1 MLYLDIECMDGRTE
15 TILVNTTASSAPFG
29 YVRAS
34 SSLWAAMGPLPHSGE
49 QRGFPMHNVRWWTS

>member
-15 TILVNTTASSAPFG
+15 TILVNTTASAPFG

-34 SSLWAAMGPLPHSGE
+34 SSLWAARWGSYRTRGK